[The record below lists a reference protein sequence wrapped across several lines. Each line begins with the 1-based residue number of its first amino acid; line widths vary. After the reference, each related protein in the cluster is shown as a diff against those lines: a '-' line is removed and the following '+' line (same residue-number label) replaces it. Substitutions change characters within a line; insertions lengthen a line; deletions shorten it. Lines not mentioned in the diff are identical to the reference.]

1 MVQSLTPLVIP
12 KRSRLCFG
20 TEKTF
25 EPGTEVFSVVHLQ
38 ADGELIRKDYCP
50 TYWFDQ
56 GEEVLIKDS
65 WGSWKVKI
73 PDRKKNPLTK
83 HEHAMVLLKELMEIK
98 GKEELAHLF
107 AQYLFRNKHLAPCFG
122 KKKKAQRD
130 FTYYEIPHTGEV
142 LAVQKVSIKKEE
154 LSALEGQ
161 LIELVKT
168 MHGDEQ
174 DMEDAT
180 NTVLS

>member
-1 MVQSLTPLVIP
+1 MTPSPTPLVIP
-12 KRSRLCFG
+12 KRSKLCFG
-20 TEKTF
+20 TEKSF

-38 ADGELIRKDYCP
+38 TDGELIRKDYCP

-56 GEEVLIKDS
+56 GEETLIKDS
-65 WGSWKVKI
+65 WGYWKVKI

-83 HEHAMVLLKELMEIK
+83 HEHAMVLLNDLIETK
-98 GKEELAHLF
+98 GKEGLTHLF

-130 FTYYEIPHTGEV
+130 FTYYEVPQTGEV
-142 LAVQKVSIKKEE
+142 LAVLKVSIKKEE
-154 LSALEGQ
+154 LSVLEGQ

-168 MHGDEQ
+168 MHDDEQ
-174 DMEDAT
+174 DEVGAT
-180 NTVLS
+180 STVLS